1 MRSTRVRYDEAG
13 SALPAEHRETW
24 DVIGWGR
31 KRSRRWVAL
40 VLPGLLLRALIP
52 LGFMPMFGPG
62 LSVQLMLCEGYAP
75 VPSTAAQM
83 SMDMPMDMPMDM
95 STGVPGLTHTGGPA
109 STGGG
114 VPSHQDHSSCPYG
127 ASPAIAAL
135 PALTHAPISLE
146 PTAQSPIGAPQ
157 VAHLQIAPR
166 AQSPRGPPLQV

>member
-1 MRSTRVRYDEAG
+1 
-13 SALPAEHRETW
+13 L
-24 DVIGWGR
+24 IGWGR

-40 VLPGLLLRALIP
+40 VLPGLLLRVLIP
-52 LGFMPMFGPG
+52 VGFMPMFGPG

-83 SMDMPMDMPMDM
+83 STDMSMDMPMDMPMRVPAHDL
-95 STGVPGLTHTGGPA
+95 TGTAG

-135 PALTHAPISLE
+135 PALTHVPISLE
-146 PTAQSPIGAPQ
+146 PTAQSPLRAAQ
-157 VAHLQIAPR
+157 VAHLEIAPR